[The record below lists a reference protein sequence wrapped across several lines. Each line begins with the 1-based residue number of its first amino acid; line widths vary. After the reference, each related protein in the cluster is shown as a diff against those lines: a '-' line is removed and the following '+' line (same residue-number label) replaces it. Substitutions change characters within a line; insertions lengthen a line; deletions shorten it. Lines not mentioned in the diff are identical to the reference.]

1 MMTQNPSASGRVW
14 DAIEGEKRR
23 DRLLRRVSIT
33 AWSVTLVL
41 VVALALMVGIQVVEL
56 AKGAMVG
63 AVPWMSVVGVA
74 MPLVITLGMLSVLVG
89 TVSTIGVFLRLR
101 TASLSEIQ
109 LRLAALEDMLVTR
122 GQSGDDVSR

>member
-1 MMTQNPSASGRVW
+1 MTTQRVW
-14 DAIEGEKRR
+14 DAIDGEKRR

-41 VVALALMVGIQVVEL
+41 VVALAVMVGIQVVEL

-89 TVSTIGVFLRLR
+89 TVSTIGVFLRMR
-101 TASLSEIQ
+101 TASLTEIQ

-122 GQSGDDVSR
+122 GEPSDDVSR

>member
-1 MMTQNPSASGRVW
+1 MTTQRVW

-41 VVALALMVGIQVVEL
+41 VVALAVMVGIQVVEL

-89 TVSTIGVFLRLR
+89 TVSTIGVFLRMR
-101 TASLSEIQ
+101 TASLTEIQ

-122 GQSGDDVSR
+122 GQPSDDVSR

>member
-1 MMTQNPSASGRVW
+1 MTTQRVW
-14 DAIEGEKRR
+14 DAIDGEKRR

-41 VVALALMVGIQVVEL
+41 VVALAVMVGIQVVEL

-89 TVSTIGVFLRLR
+89 TVSTIGVFLRMR
-101 TASLSEIQ
+101 TASLTEIQ

-122 GQSGDDVSR
+122 GEPRDDVSR